1 MESISVIFAILL
13 AILASGA
20 IVRMLPINIP
30 LPLIQ
35 IGLGGLIA
43 GVLSEGIELDPHVF
57 FLLFIP
63 PLLFL
68 DGWRMPNDVLKKQRM
83 NIFQLAFG
91 LVIITMIGL
100 GYIINWLIP
109 SLPLPVAFALAAIL
123 SPTDPVA
130 VAGIARKL
138 ALPERV
144 MSILEGEAL
153 FNDATGLVAFR
164 MAVLVAVTGTFSIYN
179 AAGTFLWVALIGI
192 ATGVAVTWL
201 LSYVRRK
208 FTAKYGEE
216 LGSEVL
222 LSLLTPFAAY
232 AAAEY
237 IDASGVLAAV
247 AAGITMSRLELGGAI
262 SPMTR
267 MRRTATWDT
276 LQFTLNGAI
285 FVLLGEQLPDIF
297 KGALDVMAHI
307 EHNSAWWLLLY
318 AVVIFLVLI
327 VLRFSWIFISV
338 NITSLAKNKRFI
350 TLSQHNLRDV
360 VLVSVGG
367 VRGTITLAG
376 VLTLP
381 LLLPS
386 GEDFPGRDLA
396 IFLAASVI
404 IISLITASVCL
415 PLLLRNAEEHDHLQS
430 PLAQQKRLAIAA
442 ARQSGEKHLTE
453 LLQQLASTNTA
464 LSVDYFAGLKQ
475 RLWGEFEHTFDSYR
489 DPENVQHLQYE
500 VERKMR
506 LAIIDTARQAIYLLA
521 REQKISDEVARD
533 MVTLLDLDEIRFN

>member
-1 MESISVIFAILL
+1 MDSISVIFAILL

-35 IGLGGLIA
+35 IGLGCLIA
-43 GVLSEGIELDPHVF
+43 GVFSEGIELDPHVF

-100 GYIINWLIP
+100 GYIIHWLIP

-192 ATGVAVTWL
+192 GTGVVVTWL

-232 AAAEY
+232 ASAEY
-237 IDASGVLAAV
+237 IEASGVLAAV

-276 LQFTLNGAI
+276 IQFTLNGAI

-297 KGALDVMAHI
+297 TGALDVMANL
-307 EHNSAWWLLLY
+307 EQNSAWWLLLY

-327 VLRFSWIFISV
+327 VLRFSWVFISV
-338 NITSLAKNKRFI
+338 NITSLVKHKRFI
-350 TLSQHNLRDV
+350 RFDDHNLRDI

-386 GEDFPGRDLA
+386 GEGFPGRDLA

-404 IISLITASVCL
+404 IISLVTASICL
-415 PLLLRNAEEHDHLQS
+415 PLLLKNAQAHDHLQS
-430 PLAQQKRLAIAA
+430 PLAQQKKLAITA
-442 ARQSGEKHLTE
+442 ARQSGEQHLTE
-453 LLQQLASTNTA
+453 LLNQLASKNTL
-464 LSVDYFAGLKQ
+464 LSADYFTDLKQ
-475 RLWGEFEHTFDSYR
+475 RLWVEFENTFDAYR
-489 DPENVQHLQYE
+489 DPDNVQHLQYE
-500 VERKMR
+500 IERKTR

-521 REQKISDEVARD
+521 REQQISDEVARE

>member
-1 MESISVIFAILL
+1 MESMSVIFAILL

-20 IVRMLPINIP
+20 IVRILPINIP

-35 IGLGGLIA
+35 ISLGGLIA
-43 GVLSEGIELDPHVF
+43 GVWSEGIVLDPHVF

-100 GYIINWLIP
+100 GYIIHWLIP
-109 SLPLPVAFALAAIL
+109 SLPLAVAFALAAIL

-153 FNDATGLVAFR
+153 FNDATGLVAFK
-164 MAVLVAVTGTFSIYN
+164 MAVLVAVTGSFSIYT
-179 AAGTFLWVALIGI
+179 AAGDFLWVAILGI
-192 ATGVAVTWL
+192 VTGVAITWL

-232 AAAEY
+232 AGAEY
-237 IDASGVLAAV
+237 IEASGVLAAV
-247 AAGITMSRLELGGAI
+247 AAGITMSRLELGGGI
-262 SPMTR
+262 TPLTR

-276 LQFTLNGAI
+276 VQFTLNGAI

-297 KGALDVMAHI
+297 NGALEVVTQTGHT
-307 EHNSAWWLLLY
+307 SAWWLLIY
-318 AVVIFLVLI
+318 AVVIFFVLV
-327 VLRFSWIFISV
+327 VFRFSWVFISV
-338 NITSLAKNKRFI
+338 NITSLVKNKRFI

-360 VLVSVGG
+360 ILVSVGG

-386 GEDFPGRDLA
+386 GAAFPGRDLA
-396 IFLAASVI
+396 IFLAAAVI
-404 IISLITASVCL
+404 IISLIAASVCL
-415 PLLLRNAEEHDHLQS
+415 PLLLKNAQPHNHLQS
-430 PLAQQKRLAIAA
+430 PLMQQKKLAITA
-442 ARQSGEKHLTE
+442 ARQSGKKHLTE
-453 LLQQLASTNTA
+453 LLEQLATTNTA
-464 LSVDYFAGLKQ
+464 LSADYFVGLKQ
-475 RLWGEFEHTFDSYR
+475 RLWLEFENTFDSYR
-489 DPENVQHLQYE
+489 DPDNVQHLQYE
-500 VERKMR
+500 IEREIR
-506 LAIIDTARQAIYLLA
+506 LAIINTARQTIYHLA
-521 REQKISDEVARD
+521 REQKISDEVARE